1 MRRED
6 ESSLLVLNHILLL
19 EQKLTSLAQSCL
31 TLCDPMDYN
40 VTGSSVQ
47 GILQARILEWVAISF
62 SRGASQSRDL
72 AHISCI
78 SCISRWALY
87 HCTT

>member
-62 SRGASQSRDL
+62 SRGVSQSRDL

-87 HCTT
+87 H